1 MERCAVYIYVW
12 KLEMKVMEVIALD
25 CIYVYISSL
34 FLRARLVMLSGR
46 FDIVKRLSKQQSVDV

>member
-1 MERCAVYIYVW
+1 MEA
-12 KLEMKVMEVIALD
+12 IALD